1 MFKNKKQIFWW
12 ITIFQL
18 IKETQTDHLTN
29 LPNRKAFEE
38 DLINRINKLK
48 NNQINSL
55 QLILID
61 LKNLKKIND
70 NHGMISGDKII
81 VDMSSRLKSIIS
93 ESKSRA
99 FRIGGDEFAVLQNEF
114 LHKDYVKMNKFC
126 KAISE
131 IPHYTGWA
139 WRKNDT
145 RILDIETDKIAQD
158 MFNEANHQIMNLK
171 SNTG

>member
-12 ITIFQL
+12 IAIFQL

-38 DLINRINKLK
+38 DLVDRIDKLK
-48 NNQINSL
+48 NSQINSL

-70 NHGMISGDKII
+70 NQGMRSGDKVII
-81 VDMSSRLKSIIS
+81 DMSNRLKSIIS
-93 ESKSRA
+93 ASKNRA
-99 FRIGGDEFAVLQNEF
+99 FRIGGDEFAILQNEF
-114 LHKDYVKMNKFC
+114 LHNDYIKMNEFC

-131 IPHYTGWA
+131 IPHYTGWS
-139 WRKNDT
+139 WRKNDK
-145 RILDIETDKIAQD
+145 RILNIETKKIAED
-158 MFNEANHQIMNLK
+158 MFEEANHQIINLK
-171 SNTG
+171 SNT

>member
-12 ITIFQL
+12 IAIFQL
-18 IKETQTDHLTN
+18 IKESQTDHLTN

-70 NHGMISGDKII
+70 NHGMISG
-81 VDMSSRLKSIIS
+81 R
-93 ESKSRA
+93 
-99 FRIGGDEFAVLQNEF
+99 
-114 LHKDYVKMNKFC
+114 
-126 KAISE
+126 
-131 IPHYTGWA
+131 
-139 WRKNDT
+139 
-145 RILDIETDKIAQD
+145 
-158 MFNEANHQIMNLK
+158 
-171 SNTG
+171 